1 MNAGSS
7 SFSCRT
13 EVNVNALIR
22 SDPRRTQLSL
32 IVLSLAPHWPEFSA
46 LWANRGSPSR
56 ETRPARLTGHRT
68 ICWAQSRSRPQAWTR
83 NKLIGQKQRLSASSC
98 TRTAE
103 TYSYLEIYHDIN
115 NTYKTNPKPRIMKIC
130 IYSTPNKNLWYWYP
144 KMNSGVHIIRSF
156 HVHMIWN
163 VLPCI
168 L

>member
-1 MNAGSS
+1 MKFITG
-7 SFSCRT
+7 RD
-13 EVNVNALIR
+13 ALIMHDEVYYGPWCFDNAWWMQAR
-22 SDPRRTQLSL
+22 AASPAGLRWMLMRWYGQILGGTQLSL

-115 NTYKTNPKPRIMKIC
+115 NTYKTNPKQRA
-130 IYSTPNKNLWYWYP
+130 
-144 KMNSGVHIIRSF
+144 
-156 HVHMIWN
+156 
-163 VLPCI
+163 
-168 L
+168 

>member
-1 MNAGSS
+1 MNAGLS

-22 SDPRRTQLSL
+22 SDPRRMQLSL

-68 ICWAQSRSRPQAWTR
+68 ICWAQSRSRTQTWTR

-115 NTYKTNPKPRIMKIC
+115 NTYKTNSKSHENVYK
-130 IYSTPNKNLWYWYP
+130 STPNKNLWYWYP
-144 KMNSGVHIIRSF
+144 KMNSGVHIIRRF
-156 HVHMIWN
+156 HVHMIRN
-163 VLPCI
+163 LLACI